1 MTLPIPDRTELELT
15 GSELE
20 QLTAWL
26 DFYRATLL
34 MKCADL
40 SVEELARASVPPSS
54 MTLLGILR
62 HMSVVEQYWFQVVF
76 AGLDVQL
83 FYKSDDRDGDF
94 NNLSDTPLDEVAR
107 RYLETCEQSRAL
119 IRGHDLKEVAA
130 ARRHGRRVDLRWI
143 HLHMLEEYARHC
155 GHADLLRECIDGTT
169 GY

>member
-1 MTLPIPDRTELELT
+1 MTIPMPERAELELT

-26 DFYRATLL
+26 EFYRATLV

-40 SVEELARASVPPSS
+40 SFEQLARASVPPST

-62 HMSVVEQYWFQVVF
+62 HLSVVEQYWFQVIF
-76 AGLDVQL
+76 AGLDVEL
-83 FYKSDDRDGDF
+83 FYKGGDPDGDF

-107 RYLETCEQSRAL
+107 RYLETCELSRAL
-119 IRGHDLKEVAA
+119 IRDHDLDEIAPVL
-130 ARRHGRRVDLRWI
+130 RHGRQVDLRWI
-143 HLHMLEEYARHC
+143 HLHMIEEYARHC
-155 GHADLLRECIDGTT
+155 GHADLLRECIDETT